1 VGGAADPHDGA
12 MTPDDLAA
20 VHRSWAEL
28 RRTRLA
34 LQRAL
39 TRQYEQAPASPL
51 PADER
56 AEWLIYAV
64 SVLVDLLPVP
74 SRLADRA
81 RALGEAWPD
90 PLVAP
95 SFAIEGRAWL
105 AAAAECQPCWSPA
118 VETAWRQAWLLLSDV
133 LAAESLSPFSS
144 PTSSTNP
151 TNQEATR
158 NLT

>member
-1 VGGAADPHDGA
+1 

-20 VHRSWAEL
+20 VQRSWDEL
-28 RRTRLA
+28 SRTRLA

-39 TRQYEQAPASPL
+39 TRQYELAPTSPV

-56 AEWLIYAV
+56 AEWLAYAV

-81 RALGEAWPD
+81 RALGETWPD

-95 SFAIEGRAWL
+95 SFATEGRAWL
-105 AAAAECQPCWSPA
+105 HAAAECQPSWSPT
-118 VETAWRQAWLLLSDV
+118 VESAWRQAWLLLSDV
-133 LAAESLSPFSS
+133 LAAESLSPFQK
-144 PTSSTNP
+144 PTNP
-151 TNQEATR
+151 TNPEATR

>member
-1 VGGAADPHDGA
+1 

-20 VHRSWAEL
+20 VQRSWAEL
-28 RRTRLA
+28 DRKRLA

-39 TRQYEQAPASPL
+39 TSQYELAAASPV

-56 AEWLIYAV
+56 AEWLLYAV

-74 SRLADRA
+74 SRLAHRA
-81 RALGEAWPD
+81 RTLGQTWPD

-95 SFAIEGRAWL
+95 SFANEGRAWL
-105 AAAAECQPCWSPA
+105 GAAAQCQPSWTPS

-133 LAAESLSPFSS
+133 LAAEALSPFD
-144 PTSSTNP
+144 
-151 TNQEATR
+151 TR
-158 NLT
+158 EEP

>member
-1 VGGAADPHDGA
+1 
-12 MTPDDLAA
+12 MTPDDVAT
-20 VHRSWAEL
+20 VQRSWAEL
-28 RRTRLA
+28 RRTRLR

-39 TRQYEQAPASPL
+39 TRQYELAPASPL

-81 RALGEAWPD
+81 RSLGADWPD

-95 SFAIEGRAWL
+95 CFATEGRAWL
-105 AAAAECQPCWSPA
+105 GAAAECQPCWSPA

-133 LAAESLSPFSS
+133 LAAESLSPFAT
-144 PTSSTNP
+144 PTNP
-151 TNQEATR
+151 TNREATR

>member
-1 VGGAADPHDGA
+1 
-12 MTPDDLAA
+12 MTPDDLSA
-20 VHRSWAEL
+20 VQRSWAEL

-39 TRQYEQAPASPL
+39 TRQYELAPASPV

-81 RALGEAWPD
+81 RALGQTWPD

-95 SFAIEGRAWL
+95 SFANEGRAWL
-105 AAAAECQPCWSPA
+105 GAAGECQPSWSPT
-118 VETAWRQAWLLLSDV
+118 VEHAWRQAWLLLSDV
-133 LAAESLSPFSS
+133 LAAESLSPFATPMN
-144 PTSSTNP
+144 PTSAEK
-151 TNQEATR
+151 QR